1 MPSFMENWLTREY
14 NLVDEINSLNE
25 LMFGKMRGEY
35 STTFSDIVDF
45 EYLDWNCRNNTISR
59 EDFERKSGIEEA
71 LHKMNRFT
79 KDNVD
84 MKFVAFYL
92 EYALNLASFVYGRA
106 SDYSNET
113 FNEMRAQAIMDNV
126 KSVVEKC
133 GLKIAQHSKGVHI
146 IVIKDAVADL
156 ASDIVGDSYNLGQD
170 IFLYRHNSLEANL
183 VNKADILVRMA
194 KYLEKEIKPNI
205 SDKANLRQLYNNVG
219 FLSNALDL
227 RHPPNEK
234 EEPVIKQ
241 LVQQGKLEQW
251 YDDLYRQMV
260 SLIVLF
266 DCAQKQQ
273 DIDELKEQINPKN

>member
-25 LMFGKMRGEY
+25 LMFGEMSDGY
-35 STTFSDIVDF
+35 ATTFSEIVDY
-45 EYLDWNCRNNTISR
+45 EYLEWKCRNNTITR
-59 EDFERKSGIEEA
+59 GEFERKSGIKEA
-71 LHKMNRFT
+71 FSKMNRPP

-92 EYALNLASFVYGRA
+92 EYALNLANFVYNKA
-106 SDYSNET
+106 SGYRFAEKSKV
-113 FNEMRAQAIMDNV
+113 RAQAIIDNV
-126 KSVVEKC
+126 KSIVEKC
-133 GLKIAQHSKGVHI
+133 GLKIARHSQGVHI

-170 IFLYRHNSLEANL
+170 IFLYRHNSLEGNL

-205 SDKANLRQLYNNVG
+205 SDKANLRQLYSNVG

-251 YDDLYRQMV
+251 YDDLYRQIV

-273 DIDELKEQINPKN
+273 GIDDLKEQINPKN